1 MMKSLVFVISFVLCA
16 NEAITQE
23 TYRAA
28 VFDKAPVTE
37 YRNSTVPT
45 RKEALEMVRPN
56 IELYAEQAAY
66 AREQVRQCNSGMQFS
81 LFPMINENKV

>member
-1 MMKSLVFVISFVLCA
+1 MLKSLVFVIFLVLCA
-16 NEAITQE
+16 NEAVTQE
-23 TYRAA
+23 TYKAA

-66 AREQVRQCNSGMQFS
+66 AGEQVRQCCSGMEFS
-81 LFPMINENKV
+81 FFHIIDFKF